1 MDFLADVAL
10 LMGLLHVQEELVLP
24 KEVLVAKPA
33 RAWEASIDK
42 DWRANLTT
50 ILNLI
55 PPLPIFSYE
64 GQDCTFLP

>member
-33 RAWEASIDK
+33 RAWRPSSRKIGVQTC
-42 DWRANLTT
+42 LQ
-50 ILNLI
+50 
-55 PPLPIFSYE
+55 S
-64 GQDCTFLP
+64 